1 MNKEDELFLAKKTA
15 EEAGYTVIM
24 PNRQGGTQ
32 APQAPASPRR
42 APSIADQLEQ
52 LAQAART
59 AEAAGYRIRKAPRQV
74 PQGAAPATPAP
85 AAPATPA
92 PAAPAKPAAPQDIEQ
107 KPAKNTNPYLQAAA
121 RFAQKLNDNDR

>member
-1 MNKEDELFLAKKTA
+1 MNREDELFLAKKTA

-24 PNRQGGTQ
+24 PGERQGG
-32 APQAPASPRR
+32 APAAPRR

-74 PQGAAPATPAP
+74 PQGAAPAPA

-92 PAAPAKPAAPQDIEQ
+92 PAAPAKPATPQDIEQ
-107 KPAKNTNPYLQAAA
+107 KPAKNSNPYLQAAA

>member
-24 PNRQGGTQ
+24 PNERKGGAQ
-32 APQAPASPRR
+32 APQAPAAPAAPRR

-74 PQGAAPATPAP
+74 PQGAAPAK
-85 AAPATPA
+85 PAT
-92 PAAPAKPAAPQDIEQ
+92 PQDIEQ
-107 KPAKNTNPYLQAAA
+107 KPAKNSNPYLQAAA

>member
-24 PNRQGGTQ
+24 PGQRQGG
-32 APQAPASPRR
+32 APAAPRR

-74 PQGAAPATPAP
+74 PQGAAPT
-85 AAPATPA
+85 
-92 PAAPAKPAAPQDIEQ
+92 DIEQ
-107 KPAKNTNPYLQAAA
+107 KPAKNSNPYLQAAA
-121 RFAQKLNDNDR
+121 RFAQKLNDNDK

>member
-1 MNKEDELFLAKKTA
+1 MNREDELFLAKKTA

-24 PNRQGGTQ
+24 PGERQGG
-32 APQAPASPRR
+32 APAAPRR

-74 PQGAAPATPAP
+74 PQGAAPAAP
-85 AAPATPA
+85 AAPA
-92 PAAPAKPAAPQDIEQ
+92 PAAPAKPATPQDIEQ
-107 KPAKNTNPYLQAAA
+107 KPAKNSNPYLQAAA
-121 RFAQKLNDNDR
+121 RFAQKLNDR

>member
-24 PNRQGGTQ
+24 PGQRQGG
-32 APQAPASPRR
+32 APAAPAAPRR

-74 PQGAAPATPAP
+74 PQGAAPAP
-85 AAPATPA
+85 AAPA
-92 PAAPAKPAAPQDIEQ
+92 PAAPAKPAAPTDIEQ
-107 KPAKNTNPYLQAAA
+107 KPAKNSNPYLQAAA
-121 RFAQKLNDNDR
+121 RFAQKLNDNDK

>member
-1 MNKEDELFLAKKTA
+1 MNREDELFLAKKTA

-24 PNRQGGTQ
+24 PGQRQGG
-32 APQAPASPRR
+32 APAAQAPAAPRR

-74 PQGAAPATPAP
+74 PQGAAPAAP
-85 AAPATPA
+85 AAPA
-92 PAAPAKPAAPQDIEQ
+92 PAAPAKPAAPTDIEQ
-107 KPAKNTNPYLQAAA
+107 KPAKNSNPYLQAAA